1 MAIWAFVPCA
11 LGFEGRITT
20 TMTRGGDSQ
29 TLLYTIG
36 TNSLR
41 IECLETDYPY
51 PRDIID
57 LTSGQ
62 LTLLFPHNRSFVR
75 LTATTDDGTAP
86 STPTGFP
93 PGGVPPMPPTAPPGG
108 MPPQIGPTNLPGAPD
123 MPAMPPRPNM
133 PQMPP
138 PLNIP
143 AGPGPGAPG
152 MGMPMM
158 PPMPMEQA
166 GLKVMNDTTN
176 ILGYPCAHYEIQQR
190 GEVMEIWATDKLLP
204 FQPWLR
210 NQPHRFGPRMIEE
223 QWGGL
228 LKAKKLFPLLAV
240 LRLQMPSTPGHAAPP
255 PGPVRMRFEVKAI
268 TPDKITDDT
277 LFQPP
282 PGYQEIQP
290 LPF

>member
-1 MAIWAFVPCA
+1 MKSMALVAFVVTFA
-11 LGFEGRITT
+11 ILQNASAFEGRITAT
-20 TMTRGGDSQ
+20 LTRGGDPEN
-29 TLLYTIG
+29 LLYTVG
-36 TNSLR
+36 TNFLR
-41 IECLETDYPY
+41 VERLETDRPY
-51 PRDIID
+51 PRDIVD

-62 LTLLFPHNRSFVR
+62 LTLLFSNNRSFVR
-75 LTATTDDGTAP
+75 LPSADQNASATP
-86 STPTGFP
+86 QLPPQMSPP
-93 PGGVPPMPPTAPPGG
+93 PGVMQTH
-108 MPPQIGPTNLPGAPD
+108 IGPTNLPGT
-123 MPAMPPRPNM
+123 PNM
-133 PQMPP
+133 PQMP
-138 PLNIP
+138 NVP

-152 MGMPMM
+152 MAMPMM

-210 NQPHRFGPRMIEE
+210 NQPHRFGPQMIEE

-228 LKAKKLFPLLAV
+228 LRAKKLFPLLAV
-240 LRLQMPSTPGHAAPP
+240 LRLQTPSTPGHAAPP
-255 PGPVRMRFEVKAI
+255 GPERMRFEVKAI

-282 PGYQEIQP
+282 PNYHEIQP